1 MLFNSTST
9 STREHSTRSSVWSL
23 PTCLLLFVCG
33 VFFNTQ
39 SLARELPNLGD
50 GSSAISLSEER
61 QLGEIWLQKL
71 RGGMPQ
77 VQDWY
82 VQQYVR
88 DLAFVLLPNSGLSY
102 SSSGAGGFTEGRLNA
117 TEIKVIVVDSAAL
130 NAFAVPGGIVGV
142 NAGLFLYAQS
152 EEEFA
157 SVLAHELSHLSQ
169 RHFARRQENSRAN
182 AALSIASLVA
192 SIIVAATAGG
202 QAGMAALAGSQAYS
216 MNRVLAYSRDAER
229 EADRFGLQ
237 TMIASG
243 MDAHS
248 MVYMFKRMSEASRF
262 SNQVPEYL
270 RTHPLTENRLSD
282 MAAYAANA
290 PRGVYKE
297 QADYYFAQARARIV
311 LASDNRAA
319 FDFFEQNLKDAR
331 NLQAEGY
338 RYGKVFAAIKTADK
352 AIIKAQEDELKQ
364 LKKNYGFSVA
374 VALLEAEWYAA
385 LDEKEKAVETLKSM
399 IGRAPGNYPLL
410 RTLSDIEYERRN
422 YKAAIEPL
430 EQLSKRH
437 PDEPSLWYDLA
448 ELYGLV
454 GNIQAVHMARAEY
467 FLLNGRLKNADSQ
480 LQRALEKSSE
490 YREKS
495 LIQNKINEVQS
506 MAQLHAKI
514 LGRPAELTDQP

>member
-1 MLFNSTST
+1 M
-9 STREHSTRSSVWSL
+9 
-23 PTCLLLFVCG
+23 
-33 VFFNTQ
+33 FFNNQ
-39 SLARELPNLGD
+39 PRADELPNLGD

-102 SSSGAGGFTEGRLNA
+102 NSNVAGGFTEGRLNA
-117 TEIKVIVVDSAAL
+117 TDIKVIVVDSAAL

-297 QADYYFAQARARIV
+297 QADYYFAQARARTV
-311 LASDNRAA
+311 LANDYRAA
-319 FDFFEQNLKDAR
+319 FKLFEQNLKGSDG
-331 NLQAEGY
+331 LQAEGY
-338 RYGKVFAAIKTADK
+338 RYGTVFAAIKTSDSAL
-352 AIIKAQEDELKQ
+352 IKAQAPALEQ
-364 LKKNYGFSVA
+364 LKKRYGFSVA
-374 VALLEAEWYAA
+374 VALLEAEMYAA
-385 LDEKEKAVETLKSM
+385 LDDKDKAVDILTSKISL
-399 IGRAPGNYPLL
+399 APGNYPLL

-422 YKAAIEPL
+422 YKAALEPL
-430 EQLSKRH
+430 EQLSTRY
-437 PDEPSLWYDLA
+437 PDEPSIWYDLA

-454 GNIQAVHMARAEY
+454 GNIQSVHMARAEY
-467 FLLNGRLKNADSQ
+467 FMLNGRLRNAESQ

-495 LIQNKINEVQS
+495 VIQNKINEVEA
-506 MAQLHAKI
+506 MARLHSKI
-514 LGRPAELTDQP
+514 LGRPADLAGRDES